1 MRRAV
6 LLPLLLAFAA
16 GAADVCAPGDAPD
29 KYQYLRRLSLD
40 LRGRVPT
47 VEEYEALDTEGDV
60 PRLLIQTWLATD
72 DFRLAMRRYH
82 EAMLW
87 PNLSNLRINDQGANL
102 GAAATA
108 AGEPIYYTPGFRA
121 AIRRGGDVPCGDFEQ
136 THFDP
141 AHPGELRPD
150 PAFVRTVDVN
160 GVTVR
165 QEGYRTISPYWDPT
179 TKAKACAYDLQETAQ
194 ALHPNGRTVSCSSR
208 EADALPE
215 CGCGRGLRY
224 CYGPG
229 PAVIPPVL
237 ASFREQLGRH
247 VDDVSVGGRPYTDLV
262 LSTDAWE
269 NGPLG
274 FWKKNLSPHY
284 SLQRLFAMPDP
295 GEELPERDFTD
306 ATFVKVHRTPLH
318 AGVLTLPGY
327 LLRFQT
333 ARGRA
338 NRFRINFLCNYFV
351 PPAHL
356 ETSSSGQC
364 SDTAEDITQRC
375 NCRYCHSELEP
386 LAAHWGLF
394 AIAGTTQMT
403 DPVLFPKS
411 NPACLGATDPFCARF
426 YVTRSDAHGA
436 ASFLPYQF
444 ADVHPELVQNLEGG
458 PRLVARKAVDSGEFA
473 RCATQKVWML
483 FNNAAMYGDDAGITP
498 ALDGIA
504 AEFAG
509 EGYSLQR
516 LALRIVTD
524 PAYRRGR

>member
-16 GAADVCAPGDAPD
+16 GAADVCAPGDALD

-47 VEEYEALDTEGDV
+47 VEEYEALDTVGDV

-82 EAMLW
+82 KAMLW

-141 AHPGELRPD
+141 AHPGEPRPA

-284 SLQRLFAMPDP
+284 SLPSLFAMPAAAPLRHALSGRGIARARLHRRDVREGPSHAAPRRSAHASRISPALPDRPRAREPVPDQLPLQLFRASRAP
-295 GEELPERDFTD
+295 GDEL
-306 ATFVKVHRTPLH
+306 L
-318 AGVLTLPGY
+318 G
-327 LLRFQT
+327 
-333 ARGRA
+333 
-338 NRFRINFLCNYFV
+338 
-351 PPAHL
+351 
-356 ETSSSGQC
+356 
-364 SDTAEDITQRC
+364 
-375 NCRYCHSELEP
+375 
-386 LAAHWGLF
+386 
-394 AIAGTTQMT
+394 
-403 DPVLFPKS
+403 PVLGHGRRHHAAVQLPLLPF
-411 NPACLGATDPFCARF
+411 GAGAARF
-426 YVTRSDAHGA
+426 PLGSLRHRRNDA
-436 ASFLPYQF
+436 
-444 ADVHPELVQNLEGG
+444 DDG
-458 PRLVARKAVDSGEFA
+458 PRPLPQVESR
-473 RCATQKVWML
+473 
-483 FNNAAMYGDDAGITP
+483 
-498 ALDGIA
+498 
-504 AEFAG
+504 
-509 EGYSLQR
+509 
-516 LALRIVTD
+516 
-524 PAYRRGR
+524 